1 VDESATELRGSLA
14 GAVLTRADAGYDAAR
29 RGFNALVDRRPAVI
43 ARCLGLDDVAAAFD
57 FAPARGLEVAV
68 PGGGHNPA
76 GHCVCDGGLVI
87 DLSLMR
93 RVEVNG
99 DAGTARAE
107 GGARWLEFDSATQS
121 AGLVTP
127 GGAVVHADP
136 APKSEHSA
144 ALAVISYR
152 VVQRNE
158 IYALIWTA
166 GCGHVREGV

>member
-1 VDESATELRGSLA
+1 
-14 GAVLTRADAGYDAAR
+14 
-29 RGFNALVDRRPAVI
+29 
-43 ARCLGLDDVAAAFD
+43 
-57 FAPARGLEVAV
+57 
-68 PGGGHNPA
+68 
-76 GHCVCDGGLVI
+76 
-87 DLSLMR
+87 MR

-127 GGAVVHADP
+127 GGVVGSTGVAGLTFGGGIRHLTAQHGLTCDNLVGTELVTPGGAVVHADP

-152 VVQRNE
+152 VVQ
-158 IYALIWTA
+158 
-166 GCGHVREGV
+166 H